1 MRTSGPPVSTHA
13 HTCTLYTGLVTPHT
27 KREKRRKRGK
37 ERQGN
42 CTPCFAAA
50 KTFFSQR
57 HCACIMH
64 AHVGEGE
71 GRLCGRLLTRREF
84 KILCRDNFSLTVLPV
99 IFAKMTV
106 ARTVLVTVSCKN
118 VGINEMIPFL
128 SDAYRAPREFPEISR
143 WPVRS
148 AHTKSNDACKRCTKR
163 AVINDECLD
172 TILGTSRID
181 AFNVM
186 SGNGRGVPII

>member
-1 MRTSGPPVSTHA
+1 MQ
-13 HTCTLYTGLVTPHT
+13 
-27 KREKRRKRGK
+27 RERGGRQ

-64 AHVGEGE
+64 AHAEEEEQGVDSAADSLRGENSKSFAV
-71 GRLCGRLLTRREF
+71 TIF
-84 KILCRDNFSLTVLPV
+84 LTVLPV
-99 IFAKMTV
+99 IFV
-106 ARTVLVTVSCKN
+106 LDDGRARTRASGKTVSCKN
-118 VGINEMIPFL
+118 VRINEMILFL
-128 SDAYRAPREFPEISR
+128 SRALFYRLRYANFLRDFL
-143 WPVRS
+143 PVLPLS
-148 AHTKSNDACKRCTKR
+148 YESGDACKKCTER

-172 TILGTSRID
+172 AILGTLRID

-186 SGNGRGVPII
+186 SANGRHVPII